1 MEIAQNSFN
10 GGLLMDMND
19 TVVPNTVLTD
29 CLNGTLITFDGNEFI
44 LQNDSGNGRVESC
57 ALKKDFIPLG
67 IKQYGGIIYIA
78 SMNPLTGECELG
90 SFPSPER
97 NISSEELSM
106 DDIDTAILNST
117 LYPEGES
124 EGLQIT
130 YLKADFSLLQ
140 RMVLRPGDKFLIYIT
155 PNGNSSSI
163 DNFIE
168 TYKNYNTT
176 FSNGKLQRRVFSLHL
191 ATVNENG
198 SITYIEDQTNVFTNE
213 VRKFFYT
220 EREAFGNNIQLK
232 TVQDPSLYNT
242 YSSRFN
248 GYLIIVLEI
257 EPVDFFNIEIGE
269 VTESENSEDSYD
281 VKFTINSE
289 SNSYNN
295 VYGARI
301 EYTKDNNK
309 QHDNAEVDEKKDTI
323 IVNGNRIPNP
333 VVSFDYTIKDLKR
346 ETNTVVT
353 IKPYSRFQWF
363 KNLEYSTTLN
373 YQDLISSQE
382 SGIWRYSTTST
393 TNIEGRE
400 VKRVTITTDF
410 FVRGTSNGLNKCDVM
425 YIEFY
430 DVSADASLI
439 YPLSKV
445 ISGSYN
451 FSIDCF
457 DKDLKVEPY
466 YYQNGEGVEDI
477 NSAITNFENNYLE
490 DPGTNYYLLLDSSR
504 LEDYFKIVNE
514 EITQENIDTKVSS
527 ISNPR
532 LPWIY
537 KIEPQLG
544 NSNRI
549 YKNFSTQTD
558 YVYNSEYTRLRYNNF
573 YICRICG
580 LSFNK
585 DTKSRFEV
593 EEYNALYTLFTNGQ
607 FNSYYTSAITEDT
620 KNFSTLKVE
629 DYITVVSDSTI
640 DLSENNT
647 TGPTIVHKK
656 INESVSETLPLTS
669 ASDLI
674 LEGKHD
680 GIQYE
685 TTINNTSTISSEY
698 KLRKINKLNFG
709 ILDADITYSSDT
721 SNYSLTTPGTPLI
734 FPSATITD
742 NKVQGDE
749 NVRKLT
755 ITATLNKQIKSETY
769 TINIPG
775 DAIQY
780 NKWEPV
786 GLLGWDGLGVSSGI
800 PYYHNDD
807 GNGDWICIKDGVDN
821 IFVSRDVSSEWVI
834 KDPNS
839 GGYDRDYTVDKG
851 NIPDTI
857 VNKIKSRLGSNKVGI
872 LAFAGD
878 SYETSLDAFVNTW
891 GNHECNKLYF
901 YTGKNDPRKF
911 QPFTFVIIE
920 FFGEIMCI
928 CNVYGTRVGNNTT
941 VDTIKS
947 EFNELFNNLYKASK
961 VSGASNDPYTIPN
974 PDTIKYDNL
983 YDTTLEGNIK
993 LTGSFSSINI
1003 NIKSGNNTIS
1013 LNDKISSVINTY
1025 IDSIDGKKNYYYI
1038 GYGQADNILD
1048 KTELENYKPI
1058 KTTQAP
1064 FLASIPYKYT
1074 FSSSLSSSSLN
1085 KVKNIYLEASSYS
1098 TYISKDL
1105 DNMYDTNNEKLYFK
1119 KTDGSFV
1126 VHPLF
1131 SILNKNI
1138 HLIGAGFGT
1147 NYSESR
1153 FIDWY
1158 AFRNLS
1164 DGEDCCSEGLRNP
1177 GDLVFRKSLQVKGNL
1192 TEYNFVK
1199 PMNLV
1204 NFT

>member
-117 LYPEGES
+117 LYSKGNS

-155 PNGNSSSI
+155 PSGNSSSI
-163 DNFIE
+163 NDFIE

-213 VRKFFYT
+213 VRKFFYN
-220 EREAFGNNIQLK
+220 EKEAFGGNIQLK

-257 EPVDFFNIEIGE
+257 EPIDFFNIEIGDT
-269 VTESENSEDSYD
+269 TESEKGENYYD
-281 VKFTINSE
+281 VKITINSE

-295 VYGARI
+295 VYGAQLK
-301 EYTKDNNK
+301 YNNK
-309 QHDNAEVDEKKDTI
+309 SEEVEVRDNDTI
-323 IVNGNRIPNP
+323 NINNNKIPN
-333 VVSFDYTIKDLKR
+333 SEISLTHTIKDLER
-346 ETNTVVT
+346 ETDTIIT

-363 KNLEYSTTLN
+363 KNLEYSTILN
-373 YQDLISSQE
+373 YRDLLSSQE

-430 DVSADASLI
+430 DVSANASLI

-466 YYQNGEGVEDI
+466 YYQNGEEVEDI

-490 DPGTNYYLLLDSSR
+490 SSGTNYYLLLDSSR
-504 LEDYFKIVNE
+504 LEDYFKIVSGE
-514 EITQENIDTKVSS
+514 TTQENIDTKVSS

-544 NSNRI
+544 NDTRI

-585 DTKSRFEV
+585 DTEKHQFEV

-629 DYITVVSDSTI
+629 DYITVISDSAI
-640 DLSENNT
+640 NLSEKNV

-674 LEGKHD
+674 LEGEYDK
-680 GIQYE
+680 IQYE
-685 TTINNTSTISSEY
+685 TTINNTSTVSSEY

-721 SNYSLTTPGTPLI
+721 SNYNLTTPGTPLI
-734 FPSATITD
+734 FPSAVVSD
-742 NKVQGDE
+742 NKVQNDE
-749 NVRKLT
+749 NVRELT
-755 ITATLNKQIKSETY
+755 ITATLNKQVKSGTY
-769 TINIPG
+769 TIDIPG
-775 DAIQY
+775 DKIEY

-807 GNGDWICIKDGVDN
+807 GRGDWICVKDGVDN
-821 IFVSRDVSSEWVI
+821 IFVDKDVSSEWVT
-834 KDPNS
+834 KDPNK
-839 GGYDRDYTVDKG
+839 GGYDRDYTVDAE
-851 NIPDTI
+851 NSPTTV
-857 VNKIKSRLGSNKVGI
+857 VNKIKSRLGNNKVGI

-878 SYETSLDAFVNTW
+878 SYDTSLDAFVNTW

-901 YTGKNDPRKF
+901 YTGKDDPYKH

-920 FFGEIMCI
+920 FSGEIMCI
-928 CNVYGTRVGNNTT
+928 CNVYGTRVGSNVT
-941 VDTIKS
+941 VDIIKS
-947 EFNELFNNLYKASK
+947 GFNKLFNNLYRASK

-993 LTGSFSSINI
+993 LTGTFSSTNI
-1003 NIKSGNNTIS
+1003 NIKTASGIVS
-1013 LNDKISSVINTY
+1013 LNDKINEIINTY
-1025 IDSIDGKKNYYYI
+1025 IDSLKNEKYYI
-1038 GYGQADNILD
+1038 GYGKTDTIPD
-1048 KTELENYKPI
+1048 KDKLKNYIPI

-1064 FLASIPYKYT
+1064 FLASIPYKYI

-1085 KVKNIYLEASSYS
+1085 KIKNIYLEASSYS

-1105 DNMYDTNNEKLYFK
+1105 DNMYDTSNEKLYFK

-1138 HLIGAGFGT
+1138 HLIGEGFGT
-1147 NYSESR
+1147 NSSESR

-1164 DGEDCCSEGLRNP
+1164 DGENCCSEGLRNP
-1177 GDLVFRKSLQVKGNL
+1177 NDLVFSKSLQVKGNL
-1192 TEYNFVK
+1192 TGYNFVK
-1199 PMNLV
+1199 PEGLV
-1204 NFT
+1204 NFA

>member
-117 LYPEGES
+117 LYPKGESES

-155 PNGNSSSI
+155 PSGNSSSI
-163 DNFIE
+163 NDFIE

-213 VRKFFYT
+213 VRKFFYN
-220 EREAFGNNIQLK
+220 EEEAFGDNIQLK
-232 TVQDPSLYNT
+232 TVQDPSLYNI

-257 EPVDFFNIEIGE
+257 EPIDFFNIEIGD
-269 VTESENSEDSYD
+269 VSENGEDNYD
-281 VKFTINSE
+281 VKLIINSE
-289 SNSYNN
+289 SDSYNN
-295 VYGARI
+295 VYGVRIKKNKSDTENTHKDIEIDSDLILKGVKGNIPKSVISI
-301 EYTKDNNK
+301 EYDLLKLSK
-309 QHDNAEVDEKKDTI
+309 GKDTPI
-323 IVNGNRIPNP
+323 
-333 VVSFDYTIKDLKR
+333 TI
-346 ETNTVVT
+346 T
-353 IKPYSRFQWF
+353 PYSRFQWF
-363 KNLEYSTTLN
+363 ENLKYTTVLN
-373 YQDLISSQE
+373 YQNLLTSQE

-410 FVRGTSNGLNKCDVM
+410 FIRGTSNGLNKCDVM

-430 DVSADASLI
+430 DVSANASLI

-466 YYQNGEGVEDI
+466 YYQNGEEVEDI

-490 DPGTNYYLLLDSSR
+490 SSGTNYYLLLDSSR
-504 LEDYFKIVNE
+504 LEDYFKIVSGE
-514 EITQENIDTKVSS
+514 TTQENIDTKVSS

-544 NSNRI
+544 NDTRI

-585 DTKSRFEV
+585 DTEKHQFEV

-629 DYITVVSDSTI
+629 DYITVISDSAI
-640 DLSENNT
+640 NLSEKNV
-647 TGPTIVHKK
+647 TGPTVVHKK
-656 INESVSETLPLTS
+656 INGNVSETLPLTS

-674 LEGKHD
+674 LEGEYDK
-680 GIQYE
+680 IQYE
-685 TTINNTSTISSEY
+685 TTINNTSTVSSEY

-709 ILDADITYSSDT
+709 ILNADITYSSDT

-734 FPSATITD
+734 FPSAVVSD
-742 NKVQGDE
+742 NKVQNDE
-749 NVRKLT
+749 NVRELT
-755 ITATLNKQIKSETY
+755 ITATLNKQVKSGTH
-769 TINIPG
+769 TIDIPG
-775 DAIQY
+775 DKIEY

-786 GLLGWDGLGVSSGI
+786 GLLGYNGIEVATGI
-800 PYYHNDD
+800 PYYHDNK
-807 GNGDWICIKDGVDN
+807 GSGDWICIRDGVDD
-821 IFVSRDVSSEWVI
+821 IFTSSSDVSSKWIIRDSNKGGFDKSQTMNAGNSFAVI
-834 KDPNS
+834 E
-839 GGYDRDYTVDKG
+839 
-851 NIPDTI
+851 
-857 VNKIKSRLGSNKVGI
+857 NKLKSRLGNNKVGI
-872 LAFAGD
+872 LAIAGD
-878 SYETSLDAFVNTW
+878 TDGDSLDTIVQDWNSR
-891 GNHECNKLYF
+891 ECQRLYNPETYYPSTYF
-901 YTGKNDPRKF
+901 
-911 QPFTFVIIE
+911 IIE
-920 FFGEIMCI
+920 FYNNSMCVS
-928 CNVYGTRVGNNTT
+928 NVCGSRVGNSMSADDIRSGFKN
-941 VDTIKS
+941 
-947 EFNELFNNLYKASK
+947 LFSGLYRASK
-961 VSGASNDPYTIPN
+961 VSGASKDPYTIPN
-974 PDTIKYDNL
+974 SDTIKYDNT
-983 YDTTLEGNIK
+983 YDTILEGNIK
-993 LTGSFSSINI
+993 LTGTFSPINI
-1003 NIKSGNNTIS
+1003 NIKTINGTES
-1013 LNDKISSVINTY
+1013 LNNKITKIIDTY
-1025 IDSIDGKKNYYYI
+1025 IDSLKDKQYYI
-1038 GYGQADNILD
+1038 GYGKTDNDPD
-1048 KTELENYKPI
+1048 KEKLKNYVPI
-1058 KTTQAP
+1058 ETTQAP
-1064 FLASIPYKYT
+1064 FSATIPYKYT

-1119 KTDGSFV
+1119 KYDGTFS

-1131 SILNKNI
+1131 SILDRNI
-1138 HLIGAGFGT
+1138 HLIGQSFG
-1147 NYSESR
+1147 NGENR
-1153 FIDWY
+1153 QFDWY
-1158 AFRNLS
+1158 AFRNIS
-1164 DGEDCCSEGLRNP
+1164 GDCCT
-1177 GDLVFRKSLQVKGNL
+1177 GDYKKPDYLVFNKKLVVKGN
-1192 TEYNFVK
+1192 TVDTGFTK
-1199 PMNLV
+1199 PTNLQLLV
-1204 NFT
+1204 TN

>member
-97 NISSEELSM
+97 NISSEELST
-106 DDIDTAILNST
+106 DDIDTTILNST
-117 LYPEGES
+117 LYSKGES
-124 EGLQIT
+124 KGLQIT

-155 PNGNSSSI
+155 PSGNSSSI
-163 DNFIE
+163 NDFIE

-213 VRKFFYT
+213 IRKFFYT
-220 EREAFGNNIQLK
+220 EDEAFGDNIQLK

-257 EPVDFFNIEIGE
+257 EPIDFFNIEIGDT
-269 VTESENSEDSYD
+269 TESEKGENYYD
-281 VKFTINSE
+281 VEITINSE

-295 VYGARI
+295 VYGAQLK
-301 EYTKDNNK
+301 YNNK
-309 QHDNAEVDEKKDTI
+309 SEEVEVGDNDTI
-323 IVNGNRIPNP
+323 NINNNKIPN
-333 VVSFDYTIKDLKR
+333 SEISLTHTIKDLER
-346 ETNTVVT
+346 ETDTIIT

-363 KNLEYSTTLN
+363 KNLEYSTILN
-373 YQDLISSQE
+373 YRDLLSSRE

-430 DVSADASLI
+430 DVSANASLI

-466 YYQNGEGVEDI
+466 YYQNGEEVEDI
-477 NSAITNFENNYLE
+477 DSAIANFENNYLE
-490 DPGTNYYLLLDSSR
+490 SRDTNYYLLLDSSR
-504 LEDYFKIVNE
+504 LEDYFKIVSRE
-514 EITQENIDTKVSS
+514 TTQENIDTKVSS

-544 NSNRI
+544 NDNRI

-585 DTKSRFEV
+585 DTEKHQFEV

-629 DYITVVSDSTI
+629 DYITVISDSAI
-640 DLSENNT
+640 NLSEKNV

-656 INESVSETLPLTS
+656 INGSVSETLPLTS

-685 TTINNTSTISSEY
+685 TTINNTSTVSSEY

-709 ILDADITYSSDT
+709 ILNADITYSSDT
-721 SNYSLTTPGTPLI
+721 SNYNLTTPGTPLI
-734 FPSATITD
+734 FPSAVVND
-742 NKVQGDE
+742 NKVQNDE
-749 NVRKLT
+749 NVRELT
-755 ITATLNKQIKSETY
+755 ITATLNKQVKSGTH
-769 TINIPG
+769 TIDIPG
-775 DAIQY
+775 DKIEY

-807 GNGDWICIKDGVDN
+807 GAGDWICIKDGVDN

-851 NIPDTI
+851 NIPDTV

-878 SYETSLDAFVNTW
+878 SYDTSLDAFVNTW

-901 YTGKNDPRKF
+901 YTGKDDPYKH

-920 FFGEIMCI
+920 FSGEIMCI
-928 CNVYGTRVGNNTT
+928 CNVYGTRVGSNVT
-941 VDTIKS
+941 VDIIKS
-947 EFNELFNNLYKASK
+947 EFNKLFNNLYRASK

-993 LTGSFSSINI
+993 LTGTFSSTNI
-1003 NIKSGNNTIS
+1003 NIKTASGIVS
-1013 LNDKISSVINTY
+1013 LNDKINEIINTY
-1025 IDSIDGKKNYYYI
+1025 IDSLKNEKYYI
-1038 GYGQADNILD
+1038 GYGKTDTIPD
-1048 KTELENYKPI
+1048 KDKLKNYIPI

-1064 FLASIPYKYT
+1064 FLASIPYKYI

-1105 DNMYDTNNEKLYFK
+1105 DNMYDTSNEKLYFK

-1138 HLIGAGFGT
+1138 HLIGEGFGT
-1147 NYSESR
+1147 NSSESR

-1164 DGEDCCSEGLRNP
+1164 DGENCCSEGLRNP
-1177 GDLVFRKSLQVKGNL
+1177 NDLVFSKSLQVKGNL
-1192 TEYNFVK
+1192 TGYNFVK
-1199 PMNLV
+1199 PESLV
-1204 NFT
+1204 NFA